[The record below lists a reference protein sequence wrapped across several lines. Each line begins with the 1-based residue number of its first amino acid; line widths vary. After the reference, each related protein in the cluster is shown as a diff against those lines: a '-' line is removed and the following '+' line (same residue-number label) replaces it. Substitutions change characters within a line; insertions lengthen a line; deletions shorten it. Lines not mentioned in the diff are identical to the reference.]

1 MGTTRVG
8 VSVVFRFF
16 QFVANIGCFA
26 TSLHTDP
33 LNAFILTVTVL
44 NFIYNCYIWFGV
56 PIMGMRAYHGI
67 LFSGEILFLLLYIG
81 SSVFQHLYPYIYYYY
96 DYYYYDYYY
105 YDYYY
110 YDYYYYDY
118 FQVASWSLGYSCA
131 GLYYITFIM
140 YVCWGVIPA
149 SWHGFCKRF
158 FERQPFRFG
167 CIVFDDSNLDNE
179 SKNKNVVCLE
189 QAQNYQNNNFELKQ
203 NEVVNKD
210 PIVF

>member
-33 LNAFILTVTVL
+33 LNTFILTVTVL

-56 PIMGMRAYHGI
+56 PIMGMRAYYGI
-67 LFSGEILFLLLYIG
+67 LFNGEILFFLLYVG
-81 SSVFQHLYPYIYYYY
+81 SSVYQLVYPYSY
-96 DYYYYDYYY
+96 DWTANDS
-105 YDYYY
+105 DNFSI
-110 YDYYYYDY
+110 DIR
-118 FQVASWSLGYSCA
+118 VVSCSLGFSCV

-167 CIVFDDSNLDNE
+167 CIVFNDSNLDNE
-179 SKNKNVVCLE
+179 SKNENVDCLE
-189 QAQNYQNNNFELKQ
+189 QTQNYPINNFEEKQ
-203 NEVVNKD
+203 SEIVNKD

>member
-67 LFSGEILFLLLYIG
+67 LFSGEILFFLLYVG
-81 SSVFQHLYPYIYYYY
+81 SSVYQLVYPYSY
-96 DYYYYDYYY
+96 DWTANDS
-105 YDYYY
+105 DNFSI
-110 YDYYYYDY
+110 DIR
-118 FQVASWSLGYSCA
+118 VVSCSLGFSCV

-158 FERQPFRFG
+158 FERQLF
-167 CIVFDDSNLDNE
+167 
-179 SKNKNVVCLE
+179 
-189 QAQNYQNNNFELKQ
+189 
-203 NEVVNKD
+203 
-210 PIVF
+210 

>member
-67 LFSGEILFLLLYIG
+67 LFSGEILF
-81 SSVFQHLYPYIYYYY
+81 S
-96 DYYYYDYYY
+96 
-105 YDYYY
+105 
-110 YDYYYYDY
+110 
-118 FQVASWSLGYSCA
+118 
-131 GLYYITFIM
+131 
-140 YVCWGVIPA
+140 
-149 SWHGFCKRF
+149 FCT
-158 FERQPFRFG
+158 
-167 CIVFDDSNLDNE
+167 
-179 SKNKNVVCLE
+179 LE
-189 QAQNYQNNNFELKQ
+189 VLCTNFL
-203 NEVVNKD
+203 
-210 PIVF
+210 PL

>member
-67 LFSGEILFLLLYIG
+67 LFSGEILFFLLYVG
-81 SSVFQHLYPYIYYYY
+81 SSVYQLVYPYSY
-96 DYYYYDYYY
+96 DWTANDS
-105 YDYYY
+105 DNFSI
-110 YDYYYYDY
+110 DIR
-118 FQVASWSLGYSCA
+118 VVSCSLGFSCV

-167 CIVFDDSNLDNE
+167 CIVFNDSN
-179 SKNKNVVCLE
+179 
-189 QAQNYQNNNFELKQ
+189 YPINNFEEKQ
-203 NEVVNKD
+203 SEIVNKD